1 VRYQKPGVSFIEVLI
16 ALMLCAVIFS
26 AVLPLIQNTIYQ
38 NQQTKQRL
46 LATEAASNEIEKFK
60 ESKIVSLCPL
70 PQVSCDSIFVVDGI
84 ANSSGKIKITKPQAD
99 NRLAAIKVTIDWS
112 FRGRAQNVTLN
123 TYMYGGME

>member
-1 VRYQKPGVSFIEVLI
+1 MKFQKPGVSFIEVLI
-16 ALMLCAVIFS
+16 AFMLCAVVFS

-46 LATEAASNEIEKFK
+46 IATEAASNEIEKFK

-70 PQVSCDSIFVVDGI
+70 PQTSCDSTFDILEI
-84 ANSSGKIKITKPQAD
+84 PNASGTINVTKPMND
-99 NRLAAIKVTIDWS
+99 DRLAAIKVTIDWD
-112 FRGRAQNVTLN
+112 FRGREQNVTLN